1 VSIDAINSVMN
12 HLDPAHD
19 WTIQFMD
26 IQYASLFKD
35 DNTFEMSRTN
45 PKSCTETMIM
55 SGLECALSCTRTSM
69 QKSRTKL
76 YKAVVCIEWS
86 KMITNLL
93 QSIID
98 ENVRSG
104 FMHNDLHLE
113 NVVFDRDTYTLRT
126 LDYGCYLGQSV
137 HAKIHIEYRYHR
149 RRRAFYK
156 GIIDIPDMK
165 KGWRW
170 SNLRTTTKADYKTVA
185 EDLRWSTDIMKVCV
199 MYYTSCKQ
207 QTAWSL

>member
-1 VSIDAINSVMN
+1 MRAIVYKNIDAKAADKA
-12 HLDPAHD
+12 L
-19 WTIQFMD
+19 Q
-26 IQYASLFKD
+26 
-35 DNTFEMSRTN
+35 
-45 PKSCTETMIM
+45 
-55 SGLECALSCTRTSM
+55 SGRM
-69 QKSRTKL
+69 HWR
-76 YKAVVCIEWS
+76 EWS

-126 LDYGCYLGQSV
+126 LDYGRVILDRVYMPKYTSNTDIIDAV
-137 HAKIHIEYRYHR
+137 EP
-149 RRRAFYK
+149 YK

-170 SNLRTTTKADYKTVA
+170 SNFRTTTKADYKTVA

-199 MYYTSCKQ
+199 MYYTSCVSSKPRR
-207 QTAWSL
+207 SLF

>member
-1 VSIDAINSVMN
+1 MRYPAITRSENALTIEKQSQMMSRFSYQSRLLMLNVSRLREYRRHQQHRYESSRPCAR
-12 HLDPAHD
+12 LD
-19 WTIQFMD
+19 IQFMD

-45 PKSCTETMIM
+45 PKSLYRDDDNVRTGMRAIVYKNIDAKAGQSSTKR
-55 SGLECALSCTRTSM
+55 SYALEG
-69 QKSRTKL
+69 
-76 YKAVVCIEWS
+76 VS

-126 LDYGCYLGQSV
+126 LDYGVIGQSV

-149 RRRAFYK
+149 RRHFTRA
-156 GIIDIPDMK
+156 
-165 KGWRW
+165 
-170 SNLRTTTKADYKTVA
+170 S
-185 EDLRWSTDIMKVCV
+185 
-199 MYYTSCKQ
+199 
-207 QTAWSL
+207 

>member
-1 VSIDAINSVMN
+1 MRAIVYKNIDAKAGQSS
-12 HLDPAHD
+12 
-19 WTIQFMD
+19 TKRS
-26 IQYASLFKD
+26 YAL
-35 DNTFEMSRTN
+35 
-45 PKSCTETMIM
+45 
-55 SGLECALSCTRTSM
+55 
-69 QKSRTKL
+69 
-76 YKAVVCIEWS
+76 EWS

-126 LDYGCYLGQSV
+126 LDYGRVILDRVYMPKYTSNTDIIDAV
-137 HAKIHIEYRYHR
+137 EP
-149 RRRAFYK
+149 YK

-170 SNLRTTTKADYKTVA
+170 SNSEQPQKRIIRRSPRTYVGA
-185 EDLRWSTDIMKVCV
+185 LI
-199 MYYTSCKQ
+199 
-207 QTAWSL
+207 

>member
-1 VSIDAINSVMN
+1 
-12 HLDPAHD
+12 
-19 WTIQFMD
+19 MD

-45 PKSCTETMIM
+45 PKS
-55 SGLECALSCTRTSM
+55 LYRDDDNVRTGM
-69 QKSRTKL
+69 RYRVQEHRCKSRGQKL
-76 YKAVVCIEWS
+76 YKAVVCIGGWS

-113 NVVFDRDTYTLRT
+113 NVVFDRDTLYAAYSGLRA
-126 LDYGCYLGQSV
+126 CYLGQSV

-149 RRRAFYK
+149 RRRA
-156 GIIDIPDMK
+156 
-165 KGWRW
+165 RA
-170 SNLRTTTKADYKTVA
+170 S
-185 EDLRWSTDIMKVCV
+185 
-199 MYYTSCKQ
+199 
-207 QTAWSL
+207 